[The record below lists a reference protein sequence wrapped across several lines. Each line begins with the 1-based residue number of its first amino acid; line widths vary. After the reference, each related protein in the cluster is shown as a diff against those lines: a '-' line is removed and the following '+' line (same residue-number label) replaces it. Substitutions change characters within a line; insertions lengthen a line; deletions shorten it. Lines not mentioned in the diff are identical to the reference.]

1 VTTLLLRLSGPMQS
15 WGVHSRYDERDTA
28 FEPSKSGVIGLLCAA
43 AGIARDDM
51 GRIAELAALDMVVRV
66 DREGRLE
73 KDYQTAGGGSWPGLD
88 KYHVIRADGSRS
100 GPGCVTSNR
109 YYLSDAE
116 FLVALGGPAHLLEVL
131 HNALADPVWPLYM
144 GRKGYVASKPI
155 WLRDGLVGKDP
166 MSALR
171 CYPWEPR
178 SERSVP
184 SQIRLVVECDP
195 EEGQRRMDVPIC
207 YEQGRRSFAPR
218 YVKNLW
224 FDPTKWLLS
233 AEEVGECTCQD

>member
-1 VTTLLLRLSGPMQS
+1 M
-15 WGVHSRYDERDTA
+15 SRQ
-28 FEPSKSGVIGLLCAA
+28 K
-43 AGIARDDM
+43 
-51 GRIAELAALDMVVRV
+51 
-66 DREGRLE
+66 
-73 KDYQTAGGGSWPGLD
+73 D
-88 KYHVIRADGSRS
+88 KYGIHYIQLKGLMGVARRNGQLSQVLSPREWGCTDSRNVRRDV
-100 GPGCVTSNR
+100 GRVVPTRVGV
-109 YYLSDAE
+109 YLC
-116 FLVALGGPAHLLEVL
+116 
-131 HNALADPVWPLYM
+131 LASQPSLNC
-144 GRKGYVASKPI
+144 SLSLI
-155 WLRDGLVGKDP
+155 HILWLRDGLVGKDP

-224 FDPTKWLLS
+224 FDPAKWLLS